1 MARHYDE
8 SAGETRRMDD
18 ARHEDT
24 SVPEDTDARWEPIPD
39 DEWETANAPEE
50 PFGSPVADDGLEPS
64 RTMVRRRPV
73 EAAPAPGSYVQDS
86 WQEETGEPYAPRE
99 PRVSQREVWGGGASP
114 RPSRPA
120 RERAPRPRRGARH
133 GCLSALLWLVMLAV
147 LALMALRCL
156 PSELANGRL
165 VPEIVSFVPWLFAPI
180 AVCLVLAA
188 LWRRWLLLVVS
199 GTALAVMLWWHAG
212 YLLPGAR
219 VSDAAVVTAQTTADA
234 SDNVA
239 RVMTLNTRNGSA
251 SAEEV
256 VALVRDEHV
265 EILCLQ
271 ELTDDF
277 ITALWNAGIGEY
289 LPHYVISDEASAI
302 SNGGRNGIW
311 TLAPMSNVS
320 GNLLPI
326 ETSSMP
332 AGTVQIGDTA
342 VRVVS
347 VHPNSPVRGAQDLW
361 DEGLSVIGSLAGY
374 DHSYLV
380 MGDFNSTWNHARF
393 RELLGSDFV
402 DAGSTAGEGFHMT
415 YPSGTLPSVIEID
428 HIVYAR
434 DSGITMSSLEAV
446 EVSGTDHCALLGVL
460 EVG

>member
-1 MARHYDE
+1 
-8 SAGETRRMDD
+8 
-18 ARHEDT
+18 
-24 SVPEDTDARWEPIPD
+24 
-39 DEWETANAPEE
+39 
-50 PFGSPVADDGLEPS
+50 
-64 RTMVRRRPV
+64 
-73 EAAPAPGSYVQDS
+73 
-86 WQEETGEPYAPRE
+86 
-99 PRVSQREVWGGGASP
+99 
-114 RPSRPA
+114 
-120 RERAPRPRRGARH
+120 
-133 GCLSALLWLVMLAV
+133 MLAV

-277 ITALWNAGIGEY
+277 ITALWNAGIGE
-289 LPHYVISDEASAI
+289 
-302 SNGGRNGIW
+302 
-311 TLAPMSNVS
+311 
-320 GNLLPI
+320 
-326 ETSSMP
+326 
-332 AGTVQIGDTA
+332 
-342 VRVVS
+342 
-347 VHPNSPVRGAQDLW
+347 
-361 DEGLSVIGSLAGY
+361 
-374 DHSYLV
+374 
-380 MGDFNSTWNHARF
+380 
-393 RELLGSDFV
+393 
-402 DAGSTAGEGFHMT
+402 
-415 YPSGTLPSVIEID
+415 
-428 HIVYAR
+428 
-434 DSGITMSSLEAV
+434 
-446 EVSGTDHCALLGVL
+446 
-460 EVG
+460 

>member
-1 MARHYDE
+1 MAEHWD
-8 SAGETRRMDD
+8 ST
-18 ARHEDT
+18 
-24 SVPEDTDARWEPIPD
+24 EDTDARWEPIPD
-39 DEWETANAPEE
+39 DVWSIEDAEFGDERAAGSAGHTEDDEW
-50 PFGSPVADDGLEPS
+50 LEPA
-64 RTMVRRRPV
+64 RTMVRPRPV
-73 EAAPAPGSYVQDS
+73 EMAPERGARSY
-86 WQEETGEPYAPRE
+86 GEDPWPDDAGGAYVPRE
-99 PRVSQREVWGGGASP
+99 PRVS
-114 RPSRPA
+114 
-120 RERAPRPRRGARH
+120 RERAWSGGPSSRQRRTGRERAGRRPRGAKH
-133 GCLSALLWLVMLAV
+133 GCLSFLLWLAMLAV
-147 LALMALRCL
+147 VAVMALRCL
-156 PSELANGRL
+156 PSEMANGRL
-165 VPEIVSFVPWLFAPI
+165 LPEVLSFVPWLFAPI
-180 AVCLVLAA
+180 ALCVALAA
-188 LWRRWLLLVVS
+188 LWRRWLLLIVS

-219 VSDAAVVTAQTTADA
+219 VSDAAVATAETAADA

-239 RVMTLNTRNGSA
+239 RVMTLNTANGGA

-271 ELTDDF
+271 ELTDEF
-277 ITALWNAGIGEY
+277 VAELWAAGIGEY

-302 SNGGRNGIW
+302 SNGGCNGIW
-311 TLAPMSNVS
+311 TLAPMSDFS

-332 AGTVQIGDTA
+332 AGTVDIGGVA

-393 RELLGSDFV
+393 RELLGTSFV
-402 DAGSTAGEGFHMT
+402 DAGAAAGEGFHMT
-415 YPSGTLPSVIEID
+415 FPSGSLPSVIEID

-434 DSGITMSSLEAV
+434 DTAITVSSLETAV
-446 EVSGTDHCALLGVL
+446 VSGTDHRALLGVL

>member
-1 MARHYDE
+1 
-8 SAGETRRMDD
+8 MDD
-18 ARHEDT
+18 ARYEDT

-73 EAAPAPGSYVQDS
+73 ESAPAPGSYVHDS

-99 PRVSQREVWGGGASP
+99 PRVSQREAWGGGASP

-120 RERAPRPRRGARH
+120 RERAPRPHRGARH

-156 PSELANGRL
+156 PAELASGRA
-165 VPEIVSFVPWLFAPI
+165 VPELISFVPWLFAPI
-180 AVCLVLAA
+180 LLCLVLAL
-188 LWRRWLLLVVS
+188 LWRRLGLFVASVL
-199 GTALAVMLWWHAG
+199 ALATMLWWHAG
-212 YLLPGAR
+212 FLLPRAG
-219 VSDAAVVTAQTTADA
+219 VSDAAVTAAQTVSDP

-239 RVMTLNTRNGSA
+239 RVMTLNTANGGA

-256 VALVRDEHV
+256 VALVRDKHV
-265 EILCLQ
+265 EVLCMQ
-271 ELTDDF
+271 ELTDSF
-277 ITALWNAGIGEY
+277 LNELAAAGLY
-289 LPHYVISDEASAI
+289 DLLPYYVISDEASAI

-311 TLAPMSNVS
+311 TLAPMSDVS

-332 AGTVQIGDTA
+332 AGTVQIGGLA

-361 DEGLSVIGSLAGY
+361 DEGLDVIGQLSGY
-374 DHSYLV
+374 NHSYLI
-380 MGDFNSTWNHARF
+380 MGDFNSTWDHAQF
-393 RELLGSDFV
+393 RDLLGVDFV
-402 DAGSTAGEGFHMT
+402 DAGAEAGEGFHMT
-415 YPSGTLPSVIEID
+415 YPSGRLPSLVEID
-428 HIVYAR
+428 HIVYWR
-434 DSGITMSSLEAV
+434 GSGVQVSNLETAV
-446 EVSGTDHCALLGVL
+446 VSGTDHRALLGVL
-460 EVG
+460 EV